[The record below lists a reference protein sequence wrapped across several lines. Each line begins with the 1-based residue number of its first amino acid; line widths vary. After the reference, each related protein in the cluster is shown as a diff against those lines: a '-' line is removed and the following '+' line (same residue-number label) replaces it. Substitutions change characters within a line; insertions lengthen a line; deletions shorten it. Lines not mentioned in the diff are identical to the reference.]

1 VEILRRRLRN
11 LAESEEVR
19 SEAVTRTKTKNFEA
33 AGFDGEKV
41 DCKSSLTI
49 WITLEFKRKLRILA
63 ANSGEHGHSVSNY
76 LRLLCKEKFEEQ

>member
-1 VEILRRRLRN
+1 MK
-11 LAESEEVR
+11 
-19 SEAVTRTKTKNFEA
+19 RTKTKNFEA

-63 ANSGEHGHSVSNY
+63 ARTGEHGYSLSEYVRSVCEEK
-76 LRLLCKEKFEEQ
+76 LREDDEV